1 MKTIYIS
8 LLNEGVSTWRPV
20 EVLELEENIY
30 LIPAETEVCESEEWE
45 FKPGEK
51 VKCKNH
57 TFSNGEMRL
66 IAFAYA

>member
-8 LLNEGVSTWRPV
+8 LLNEGISTWRPV
-20 EVLELEENIY
+20 EALKLEENIY
-30 LIPAETEVCESEEWE
+30 LIPAKTEVCESEEWE

-57 TFSNGEMRL
+57 TFSNGEMGL
-66 IAFAYA
+66 IAYTYA

>member
-1 MKTIYIS
+1 MNTIYIS

-20 EVLELEENIY
+20 EALKLEENIY
-30 LIPAETEVCESEEWE
+30 LIPAKTEVCETEEWE

-57 TFSNGEMRL
+57 TFSNGEMHL
-66 IAFAYA
+66 IAYEYA